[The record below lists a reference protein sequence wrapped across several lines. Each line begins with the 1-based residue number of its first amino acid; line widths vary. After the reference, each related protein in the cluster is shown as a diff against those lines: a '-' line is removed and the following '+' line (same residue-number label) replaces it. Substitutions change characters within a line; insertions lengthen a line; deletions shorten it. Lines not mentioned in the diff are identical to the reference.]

1 MDFVNELSLRSV
13 QMSLREVPRMIP
25 VHFSQTYLCGQLRAL
40 AGPTNNIRVLKDSV
54 KDSLCITGD
63 NCLLPNF
70 MLALDV
76 F

>member
-40 AGPTNNIRVLKDSV
+40 AGPTDNIRVLKDSV
-54 KDSLCITGD
+54 KDRLCITGD
-63 NCLLPNF
+63 KCPLPNF
-70 MLALDV
+70 MFPFDV